1 MKFRSISVAILS
13 LTIVI
18 ACVCEV
24 SAQRKL
30 ISLEDYSKAT
40 LPVSSKSREMTRR
53 VVGTE
58 ETIMDGVVTK
68 TVETII
74 EAVIP
79 GGTRSYVKTTEGD
92 KITESERIY
101 VNNVWYFRNDG
112 GAWNK
117 EGDDPLRRMEIGGGL
132 SSPGCLQYSVDSVFF
147 NGRQTQMF
155 EALSVSTKANE
166 LVFNQSRMWV
176 DVDGLPYREEHTL
189 GKMAPRIETYR
200 SVSVYEYDPK
210 IKIEAPI
217 K

>member
-1 MKFRSISVAILS
+1 MKFTSISVAILS

-74 EAVIP
+74 EAVVS
-79 GGTRSYVKTTEGD
+79 GGTRFFVKTTEGE
-92 KITESERIY
+92 KISEIERINVNSIWY
-101 VNNVWYFRNDG
+101 VRNNG
-112 GAWNK
+112 GVWNK
-117 EGDDPLRRMEIGGGL
+117 EGDDPSRRMEIGGGL
-132 SSPGCLQYSVDSVFF
+132 SSPGCLQYSVDSVFL
-147 NGRQTQMF
+147 NGRQTQVF
-155 EALSVSTKANE
+155 EALSVSSKANE
-166 LVFNQSRMWV
+166 LVFNQIRMWV
-176 DVDGLPYREEHTL
+176 DVDDLPYREEHTL

-200 SVSVYEYDPK
+200 SVSMYEYDPN
-210 IKIEAPI
+210 IRIEKPI